1 MILSLSKVELAGGF
15 ICSCIL
21 PYWFTLSSK
30 IKLYQNLSIAHS
42 NSNVGLT
49 GMGLAIRIFG
59 SYLGDILQNILVNIL
74 QNILGFLV
82 SW

>member
-21 PYWFTLSSK
+21 PYWFTLSSM

-42 NSNVGLT
+42 NSNMCHGV
-49 GMGLAIRIFG
+49 
-59 SYLGDILQNILVNIL
+59 
-74 QNILGFLV
+74 LGFWGFGLV
-82 SW
+82 GWLVVVLG